1 MNKFEPVIGL
11 EIHIHLS
18 TASKVFCSCSTKFGN
33 PPNSQTCPVC
43 LGLPG
48 ALPVLNK
55 KALYYAIKAGLA
67 LNCRIS
73 DSVIFDRKNYY
84 YPDLPKNYQI
94 SQYQIPVGRNGF
106 LKIKSRL
113 LNPVKINRVH
123 LEEDA
128 GKLIHTEDGKKSL
141 VDLNRTGIPLIEIV
155 TEPDIYSPDE
165 AYDFLQEL
173 KTTILYLRISDCNMD
188 EGNLRCDAN
197 ISLRKAEDEKLGIKI
212 ELKNMNTFK
221 GIKQALEYEIQRQ
234 TMLLENGE
242 KVTHQ
247 TRLWDPVKQKTTA
260 MRSKEDIHDYRYFPD
275 PDLVKYEISSELE
288 NKLKAEIPELPMEKR
303 ERFKKDYSL
312 SEYDIELLVRDR
324 FIADYFEETLKYY
337 LNPKFVCNFLT
348 SDIIGAVHEKGLEL
362 SRIKLTPENCGK
374 LLNMVAREKISIK
387 IAKESLSDILNKDI
401 DPEEYIEDKGLIQIN
416 EVSEIEN
423 IISEAL
429 KENPQAV
436 IDYKNG
442 RENASKFLV
451 GQVMRLTGGKANPAL
466 VNKLLNNKLNEGGM
480 K

>member
-18 TASKVFCSCSTKFGN
+18 TKSKIFCSCSTEFGN

-73 DSVIFDRKNYY
+73 DYVTFDRKNYY

-113 LNPVKINRVH
+113 SNPVKINRVH

-128 GKLIHTEDGKKSL
+128 GKLIHTEDGKRSL

-173 KTTILYLRISDCNMD
+173 KTTILYLQISDCNM
-188 EGNLRCDAN
+188 ENGSLRCDSN
-197 ISLRKAEDEKLGIKI
+197 ISLRKTGDEKLGIKI

-221 GIKQALEYEIQRQ
+221 GLKQALEYEIRRQ

-242 KVTHQ
+242 QVIHQ
-247 TRLWDPVKQKTTA
+247 TRLWDPIKQKTTA

-275 PDLVKYEISSELE
+275 PDLVRYEIPSDME
-288 NKLKAEIPELPMEKR
+288 NKLKADIPELPMAKR

-312 SEYDIELLVRDR
+312 NEYDIELLVRDR
-324 FIADYFEETLKYY
+324 FIADYFEEILNYY
-337 LNPKFVCNFLT
+337 PNPKSVCNFLT
-348 SDIIGAVHEKGLEL
+348 SDIIGAVHEKGIKF
-362 SRIKLTPENCGK
+362 SQIKLTPKNCGK
-374 LLNMVAREKISIK
+374 LLNMVATEKISIK
-387 IAKESLSDILNKDI
+387 IAKESLPDILSEDI
-401 DPEEYIEDKGLIQIN
+401 DPEKYIEDRALIQIN
-416 EVSEIEN
+416 ETSEIEN
-423 IISEAL
+423 MIDKAL
-429 KENPQAV
+429 EENPQAV

-442 RENASKFLV
+442 KENALKFLV
-451 GQVMRLTGGKANPAL
+451 GQVMRLTRGKANPAL
-466 VNKLLNNKLNEGGM
+466 VNKLLNNKLN
-480 K
+480 